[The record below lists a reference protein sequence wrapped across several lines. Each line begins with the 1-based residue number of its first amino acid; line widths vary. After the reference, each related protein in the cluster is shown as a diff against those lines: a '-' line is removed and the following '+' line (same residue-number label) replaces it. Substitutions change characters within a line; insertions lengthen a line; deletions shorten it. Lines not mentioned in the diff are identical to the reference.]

1 MLIVRVIA
9 GLPVVAWLAVWDT
22 DTALVL
28 ELVALSESLGES
40 DESGVDDTEVLGVT
54 VSDSAGLVETETVPD
69 ALGVVDTLAVTE
81 ADPESL

>member
-1 MLIVRVIA
+1 MVRVFA

-22 DTALVL
+22 DTVLVL

-40 DESGVDDTEVLGVT
+40 DESGVEDTEELGVV
-54 VSDSAGLVETETVPD
+54 VSDSAGLVEAKAVPD
-69 ALGVVDTLAVTE
+69 ALGVVVGLEVAE

>member
-1 MLIVRVIA
+1 MVLVFA

-22 DTALVL
+22 DTVLVL

-40 DESGVDDTEVLGVT
+40 DESGVDDTEALGLT
-54 VSDSAGLVETETVPD
+54 DSDSAGLTELRAVPD
-69 ALGVVDTLAVTE
+69 ALGVVVGLEVAE